1 MLNPMLKV
9 FKFGGASIKDGDAL
23 RNLVSI
29 LKHYTPSPLVVV
41 ISAMG
46 KSTNALEALLLAV
59 RNNDQTLYNQ
69 LFDDF
74 KRDHLQIVE
83 EVFDKDQEA
92 IDKQLHLLF
101 NALDQHMKTLCGKP
115 YNFHYDQTVCYGEL
129 ISTAIVHAYLNR
141 CGLNCQLLDARSCIK
156 TDSCFRAANV
166 NWPMTE
172 QHIRKI
178 KPGKG
183 IVLSQGFIG
192 SDKVGQTT
200 TLGREGSD
208 YTAAIFAYC
217 LDAEEVVIW
226 KDVPGLLNADPKRF
240 EAAVQLSRIS
250 YGEAIEL
257 AYYGASVIHPKTIK
271 PLENKG
277 IRLLVQSFADLKVQ
291 PSLISHMADFDDR
304 TPSFIIKDNQMLCSV
319 SPRDFSFM
327 NEQSLHKL
335 FGILAELHVHA
346 NLIQVSAISLSF
358 CADYEAAKL
367 SDLLLRLQES
377 YRMKYNTGLELLTIR
392 HYNDQLLNEMCKG
405 RHILLEQRSRTT
417 AQMVLKTKASQ

>member
-1 MLNPMLKV
+1 
-9 FKFGGASIKDGDAL
+9 
-23 RNLVSI
+23 
-29 LKHYTPSPLVVV
+29 
-41 ISAMG
+41 
-46 KSTNALEALLLAV
+46 
-59 RNNDQTLYNQ
+59 
-69 LFDDF
+69 
-74 KRDHLQIVE
+74 
-83 EVFDKDQEA
+83 
-92 IDKQLHLLF
+92 
-101 NALDQHMKTLCGKP
+101 
-115 YNFHYDQTVCYGEL
+115 
-129 ISTAIVHAYLNR
+129 
-141 CGLNCQLLDARSCIK
+141 
-156 TDSCFRAANV
+156 
-166 NWPMTE
+166 MTE

-192 SDKVGQTT
+192 SDEVGQTT

-327 NEQSLHKL
+327 NEESLHKL